1 VNPKYI
7 KSEND
12 RVHQVDPYTFDST
25 Q

>member
-7 KSEND
+7 KSENY
-12 RVHQVDPYTFDST
+12 RVHQVDPSTFDST